1 MCEKGKKKIG
11 GEPASKYTEPK
22 ASSKRKATQDT
33 DPMLS
38 QSRSQGPTWNC
49 LNPCRSSPPG
59 ALPCP
64 AGTEGYPSPA
74 LPLPPA
80 SPGKGEL
87 AGLQGTPPS
96 TPGAILH
103 LDLLGTAPLQSE
115 QLSESLRDI
124 LPMDLEKVGTTSTA
138 LLRYSALSSECNYPK
153 HSHKT
158 QSTIPAAFG
167 HPGILAYR

>member
-74 LPLPPA
+74 LPLRPA

-115 QLSESLRDI
+115 QLSESQLSCVTLLCPQSAITRNTVI
-124 LPMDLEKVGTTSTA
+124 RHKVQSLQLLGIPVYWLTDRIWSRIRQIGRA
-138 LLRYSALSSECNYPK
+138 L
-153 HSHKT
+153 
-158 QSTIPAAFG
+158 
-167 HPGILAYR
+167 